1 MNTAHDPHTDR
12 AVTGF
17 VDRIRALL
25 DDLDEEARTDLVEG
39 LEADLRDLV
48 AERGAEALP
57 EPERYADELRVSAGL
72 PARRGTAL
80 LRDRVR
86 RHQQRPGQPPAQR
99 FDAFCDRW
107 RDRFLARATQPHIA
121 PAWSLARAVR
131 PAWWVLRG
139 YLLVQ
144 AADVLTGHWESLDLL
159 PQLGVWML
167 GPLLTLV
174 AILLSVEVGRGRLWP
189 GVGGS
194 GRVPARA
201 ALLALNVGALVAAVP
216 VVDAADRLGPELIAV
231 RDASGYVDQSGL
243 RLRGA
248 RVCNI
253 QPYDSDGRPLEG
265 VQLFDQD
272 GERITTS
279 CSRWDEGSG
288 RAQHYPWA
296 SLGEDRWN
304 VFPQPERT
312 GDRRVKEDA
321 WTSEEPPELPE
332 PDVLRVPPVELPA
345 PPAAESTETPRKQGS
360 GKAGTTGDRRAD
372 DPTRPGEN
380 RRGDGGSGPR

>member
-25 DDLDEEARTDLVEG
+25 DDLDEETRTDLVEG

-57 EPERYADELRVSAGL
+57 EPERYAEELRVSAGL

-86 RHQQRPGQPPAQR
+86 RHQQRPGQSPLQR
-99 FDAFCDRW
+99 FDALCDRW
-107 RDRFLARATQPHIA
+107 RDRFLARAAQPRVA

-144 AADVLTGHWESLDLL
+144 AADVLTGNWESLDLL

-174 AILLSVEVGRGRLWP
+174 AVLLSVEVGRGRLWP
-189 GVGGS
+189 GT
-194 GRVPARA
+194 GRPVRVHARA

-231 RDASGYVDQSGL
+231 RDAAGYVDQSGL

-253 QPYDSDGRPLEG
+253 QPYDSEGRPLEG

-321 WTSEEPPELPE
+321 WTSGEPPSCPSRRCCGCRRWSCPLP
-332 PDVLRVPPVELPA
+332 RPPSPR
-345 PPAAESTETPRKQGS
+345 TTPRKQGRRE
-360 GKAGTTGDRRAD
+360 GRPEEQRRAD
-372 DPTRPGEN
+372 RPGG
-380 RRGDGGSGPR
+380 RSHPSG